1 MQNKQIKKEKAK
13 QMKLK
18 KIENISC
25 NSQVYHKNW
34 CQNTAATNTMAG
46 QCTEATNAMAGDVGT
61 LVIV

>member
-1 MQNKQIKKEKAK
+1 MQNKQIKKDKAK

-18 KIENISC
+18 KIENILC

-34 CQNTAATNTMAG
+34 WDKCQNTA
-46 QCTEATNAMAGDVGT
+46 ATNAMAGDVGT